1 MKGVIM
7 VRIIFAA
14 GLLMLGMVIPA
25 AADEM
30 KTPIK
35 ASIVLDMVN
44 RPVDSRQ
51 LAFDESIK
59 REAPSPRGMMEVLP
73 DGTVKYGDMSVT
85 VKNPCPPGT
94 AHYEPPPLPG
104 RRGVYR

>member
-1 MKGVIM
+1 M
-7 VRIIFAA
+7 VRTIKFAA
-14 GLLMLGMVIPA
+14 GMLLGVAMVIPA
-25 AADEM
+25 AADEAT
-30 KTPIK
+30 TPIK

-59 REAPSPRGMMEVLP
+59 REAPSARGSVMEVLP
-73 DGTVKYGDMSVT
+73 DGTVRYGDVSVT

-94 AHYEPPPLPG
+94 AHYDPPPLPG
-104 RRGVYR
+104 RRAYR

>member
-1 MKGVIM
+1 M
-7 VRIIFAA
+7 VRTIGFAA
-14 GLLMLGMVIPA
+14 GMLLGVAMVIPA
-25 AADEM
+25 AADEA

-51 LAFDESIK
+51 LAFDESLK
-59 REAPSPRGMMEVLP
+59 REAPSARGSVMEVLP
-73 DGTVKYGDMSVT
+73 DGTVRYGDVSVT

-94 AHYEPPPLPG
+94 AHYDPPPLPG
-104 RRGVYR
+104 RRAYR